1 MKGQHESIRE
11 VFIKWKEDNQVYIR
25 TTGYLIVFSDMAL
38 YTFQLNGF
46 EKLCKKF
53 CDGDFCIFA
62 QILGQKVPTHI
73 LPTTTRIGLIALARL
88 VKPYLHRLDW
98 LYCSGAIHFG
108 STYFLSI

>member
-11 VFIKWKEDNQVYIR
+11 VFIKWERGQPSLYTHNRLLDR
-25 TTGYLIVFSDMAL
+25 FSDMAL

-73 LPTTTRIGLIALARL
+73 LQQQLEL
-88 VKPYLHRLDW
+88 V
-98 LYCSGAIHFG
+98 
-108 STYFLSI
+108 